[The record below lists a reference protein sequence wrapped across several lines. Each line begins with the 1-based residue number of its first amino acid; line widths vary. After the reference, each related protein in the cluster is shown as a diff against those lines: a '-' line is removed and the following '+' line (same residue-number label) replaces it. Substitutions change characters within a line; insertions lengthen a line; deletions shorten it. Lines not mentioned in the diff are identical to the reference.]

1 MQAPVIQNCVTA
13 IKMAISFSGLSFLAI
28 IVLAQT
34 SNGDDTLILAL
45 EDDFNTFNLSL
56 WKHEITLAGGGNW
69 EFEAYMNNRSNSYV
83 RDGVLY
89 IKPTLMEDQIGIDN
103 VKNGFTMDI
112 WGGSPADLCTQ
123 NQFYGCERTSGAG
136 GNYLN
141 PIKSARLRTAESFS
155 FKYGKVEVKAKAP
168 KGDWLWPAIWMLPR
182 HEQYGIWPSS
192 GEIDIMESRG
202 NGVDY
207 PPGGYNSFGST
218 LHWGI
223 DYLHEFYNK
232 THATKTGTDLNADFH
247 VYGLIWNETYIG
259 TYFDDESNVVLSV
272 PITQSF
278 WSQTGLQS
286 PPWDNPWNGAGSNAP
301 FDQEFYIIMNLACG
315 GTGGYFPDG
324 FGKPWSSS
332 DPHAVNQFYDA
343 KAQWYSTW
351 DGENSALQID
361 SVKVWVYP
369 SVSTVNGHPVKMQFK
384 QHSDVHYSNR
394 ML

>member
-1 MQAPVIQNCVTA
+1 
-13 IKMAISFSGLSFLAI
+13 MAFYRIVLLAI
-28 IVLAQT
+28 CFCSLTKT
-34 SNGDDTLILAL
+34 SNGADDDLVLAL
-45 EDDFNTFNLSL
+45 EDEFKTFNLSL
-56 WKHEITLAGGGNW
+56 WKHELTLSGGGNW
-69 EFEAYMNNRSNSYV
+69 EFEAYYNNRSNSYV

-89 IKPTLMEDQIGIDN
+89 IKPTLLEDQIGLAN
-103 VKNGFTMDI
+103 LKNGFDMNI

-141 PIKSARLRTAESFS
+141 PIKSARLRTAESFN
-155 FKYGKVEVKAKAP
+155 FKYGKVEVKAKVP

-182 HEQYGIWPSS
+182 HQQYGIWPSS

-202 NGVDY
+202 NPPDY

-223 DYLHEFYNK
+223 DYAHDFYMK
-232 THATKTGTDLNADFH
+232 THSSNTGTDLTADFH

-272 PITQSF
+272 PINQSF
-278 WSQTGLQS
+278 WSMTGLQS
-286 PPWDNPWNGAGSNAP
+286 PPWDNPWVGSGSNAP
-301 FDQEFYIIMNLACG
+301 FDQEYYLVIDLACG

-324 FGKPWSSS
+324 NGKPWSDTS
-332 DPHAVNQFYDA
+332 PHAVNEFYDA

-351 DGENSALQID
+351 SGESSALQLE

-369 SVSTVNGHPVKMQFK
+369 SVSTVNGQPVMKTEFVR
-384 QHSDVHYSNR
+384 DPTTGTHYSNGN
-394 ML
+394 L

>member
-1 MQAPVIQNCVTA
+1 
-13 IKMAISFSGLSFLAI
+13 MAFCRLVLLAI
-28 IVLAQT
+28 GVCCLTKT
-34 SNGDDTLILAL
+34 SNGDDLVLAL
-45 EDDFNTFNLSL
+45 EDEFKTFNLSL
-56 WKHEITLAGGGNW
+56 WKHELTLSGGGNW
-69 EFEAYMNNRSNSYV
+69 EFEAYLNNRSNSYV

-89 IKPTLMEDQIGIDN
+89 IKPTLLEDQIGLAN
-103 VKNGFTMDI
+103 VKDGFDMNI

-123 NQFYGCERTSGAG
+123 NEFYGCERTSGAG

-141 PIKSARLRTAESFS
+141 PIKSARLRTAESFN

-182 HEQYGIWPSS
+182 HQQYGMWPTS

-202 NGVDY
+202 NPPSY

-223 DYLHEFYNK
+223 DYFHEFFSK
-232 THATKTGTDLNADFH
+232 THATKTGTDLTADFH

-272 PITQSF
+272 PINQSF
-278 WSQTGLQS
+278 WSMTGLKS
-286 PPWDNPWNGAGSNAP
+286 PPWDNPWVGAGNNAP
-301 FDQEFYIIMNLACG
+301 FDQEFYLVINLACG
-315 GTGGYFPDG
+315 GTVGYFPDG
-324 FGKPWSSS
+324 NGKPWSDTS
-332 DPHAVNQFYDA
+332 PHAVNEFYDA

-351 DGENSALQID
+351 EGESSALQIE

-369 SVSTVNGHPVKMQFK
+369 SISTVNGHPIKTEFVR
-384 QHSDVHYSNR
+384 DPATTGPHYSN
-394 ML
+394 